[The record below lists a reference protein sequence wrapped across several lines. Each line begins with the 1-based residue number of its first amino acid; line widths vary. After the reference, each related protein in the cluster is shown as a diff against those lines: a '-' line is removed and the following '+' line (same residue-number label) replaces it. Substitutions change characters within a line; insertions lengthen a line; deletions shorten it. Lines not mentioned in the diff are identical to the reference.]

1 MKASLIILETIL
13 KQAAQTLRSL
23 PHKTFAGYASYWP
36 DVVRSTPESWLA
48 RPYQNTSPHKSTP
61 QDISAMDE
69 VLNWLFILTPEERR
83 IVWARACNIPWRAL
97 EDRDGRSHV
106 TLRKIY
112 IRGLTSIDM
121 ALAAEMTGPNT
132 ETSQPLSRFHT
143 HRGHAEAPS
152 RLAPLAARINVI

>member
-1 MKASLIILETIL
+1 MTTSLSTVEFAL

-48 RPYQNTSPHKSTP
+48 RPYQNNTPHKSTP
-61 QDISAMDE
+61 REISAMDE

-97 EDRDGRSHV
+97 EDHDGRSHV
-106 TLRKIY
+106 TLRKIHR
-112 IRGLTSIDM
+112 RGLASI
-121 ALAAEMTGPNT
+121 ALALDAEMQETQT
-132 ETSQPLSRFHT
+132 EARSRCRVHSFQGESTS
-143 HRGHAEAPS
+143 RGALP
-152 RLAPLAARINVI
+152 ARINVI

>member
-1 MKASLIILETIL
+1 MTTSLSIVESAL

-48 RPYQNTSPHKSTP
+48 RPYQTHAPHKSTP
-61 QDISAMDE
+61 QEISAMDE

-97 EDRDGRSHV
+97 EDHDGRSHV
-106 TLRKIY
+106 TLRKIHV
-112 IRGLTSIDM
+112 RGLTSI
-121 ALAAEMTGPNT
+121 ALALDAEMADADPTLG
-132 ETSQPLSRFHT
+132 SRFSV
-143 HRGHAEAPS
+143 HAFQSGASS
-152 RLAPLAARINVI
+152 RPAASPARIKVI